1 MAKPQSLL
9 PLNSSIFGQDLAD
22 TFSKHD
28 PTLQFLYG
36 QLSQVVTQ
44 VIPSATFFTRDTSRL
59 VTSKLWLVWSSSGSS
74 TELSHFV
81 TELQSLHS
89 LGVPLH
95 EPPKKQEPFV
105 APLLQHFDHLS
116 APTKLWP
123 LLPLRSCVFY
133 LAAPTLCA
141 GVPANVS
148 MEHALHGLR
157 IEQLAGEG

>member
-9 PLNSSIFGQDLAD
+9 PLISSIFEQDLALD
-22 TFSKHD
+22 TFSKFG

-36 QLSQVVTQ
+36 QLLQVVTQ

-59 VTSKLWLVWSSSGSS
+59 VTSKLWLVCSSSGSS
-74 TELSHFV
+74 TGSLHFV

-95 EPPKKQEPFV
+95 EPPKMQEPFV
-105 APLLQHFDHLS
+105 APLLQHVDHIF
-116 APTKLWP
+116 APTKV
-123 LLPLRSCVFY
+123 LPLRSRVFY
-133 LAAPTLCA
+133 LATPILCA

-148 MEHALHGLR
+148 MEYALHRVR
-157 IEQLAGEG
+157 IEKLAGEC